1 MKWVALLPFT
11 ISFRVVLPF
20 FAIGLGASIGRCRGC
35 PPALRHAA
43 KDDPGS
49 DLAFRMGCDDGCRR
63 RLGAPAPRPGKG
75 QPVTLSVV
83 RKE

>member
-35 PPALRHAA
+35 RQHFAMPQKTTLDLIWHSGLDVMTAA
-43 KDDPGS
+43 VGGWARLLL
-49 DLAFRMGCDDGCRR
+49 DLAKVS
-63 RLGAPAPRPGKG
+63 LPR
-75 QPVTLSVV
+75 
-83 RKE
+83 